1 MLDSVFNY
9 HWNVLRT
16 LFTCKMS
23 DLCCSRS
30 HVNVDVV
37 REKDILTSGWKSSE
51 FFLLNFQKYSY
62 YYYYSTRNNIDSISI
77 EINLIFAN
85 AAQGF
90 FSCTMDEV
98 KKKNLLANFDTIVPN
113 VNCLFAYYKVG
124 SRDYGRLVTSIRG
137 IESEI
142 KKIKRISDHS
152 VHEHS
157 HQKLNRFSL
166 SVYFSVFFCIRK
178 NPLSYLATFHYHY
191 HEYACQVERNEIKQN
206 KYLSYS

>member
-51 FFLLNFQKYSY
+51 FFLLDFQKYSY

-98 KKKNLLANFDTIVPN
+98 KKKNLLGNFDTIVPN

-124 SRDYGRLVTSIRG
+124 SRDYGRLVTSIRA
-137 IESEI
+137 IESKI
-142 KKIKRISDHS
+142 KKNQTNFTSLLCTSIHIKS
-152 VHEHS
+152 
-157 HQKLNRFSL
+157 
-166 SVYFSVFFCIRK
+166 
-178 NPLSYLATFHYHY
+178 
-191 HEYACQVERNEIKQN
+191 
-206 KYLSYS
+206 